1 MITRIKLKN
10 LKNYFFETDGKMKK
24 IIKKRKFNKIS
35 SDDKKSMSDD
45 SKNDDNRG

>member
-1 MITRIKLKN
+1 
-10 LKNYFFETDGKMKK
+10 MKK

-45 SKNDDNRG
+45 SKNDGVRDKKK